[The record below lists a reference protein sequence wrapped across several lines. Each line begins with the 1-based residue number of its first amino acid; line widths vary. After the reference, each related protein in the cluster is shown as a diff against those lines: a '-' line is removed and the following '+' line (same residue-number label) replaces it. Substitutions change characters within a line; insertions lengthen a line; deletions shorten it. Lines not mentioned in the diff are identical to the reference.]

1 MSEEFK
7 NLERADDIKLLKF
20 PDSVRQRIGMYLGG
34 TDAESINN
42 LLREIID
49 NSIDECQKT
58 ADKVFIDRNFNG
70 FNIVA
75 DNGRGISIEYNKDA
89 PGIISADLS
98 ISTLHSGSKFTDNK
112 SNTSGQNGVG
122 SSAVNAVSQDY
133 ILLSKITPLNFDKS
147 LKEVYDLWN
156 SCGPRSK
163 KDLFYI
169 VWYKKG
175 IKYFEGAAKKSEIE
189 KQLFGHLGT
198 WKEIPSGMSTIVL
211 FNPDPE
217 LFTETTRMDIP
228 IQNLQY
234 SLLIQEKFYKKKVS
248 ILVEGNEMNSS
259 GFSGY
264 RHEFIKQIIPEDT
277 SMNEKIDLFVSF
289 EVDPELGN
297 KDTCGS
303 INSLKVDHGVHLNY
317 VEDCFTKALKEQFGI
332 KHKYLSNGLRLCVV
346 ALAAEVTFASQ
357 TKEKLKNFTK
367 VKPSDFSPLIKEFQK
382 IFRKDAEYWETHV
395 GKLNYLAESMK
406 SLSASEKAQKIIDNA
421 SGNSMYRS
429 KADMV
434 PGFSDAT
441 AGNSDRWGCELFLCF
456 TGDTEILTC
465 NNERISFID
474 LEKRINS
481 GEEIYTFSCTS
492 DGIIKPAKIIAA
504 NKIKKANKIA
514 TVTLDNGESFRCT
527 PDHKLMMRDGTYKEA
542 QELAVGDS
550 MMPCYIREIT
560 DITSNGGDRFAVGTE
575 FKRRVIKSVRTFDY
589 GRPYKAVD
597 KTSNEY
603 YVYRLM
609 STHPDAIYHESLDK
623 VTEGN
628 PRIRHHIDHNTLN
641 DVPKNLMW
649 CSSSWHSAHHGSI
662 AMINKAKEDNDLFNR
677 VYVAPKQ
684 TKEYREGHSEKMKE
698 LYSSEKGDNLRE
710 HLRQKANLQWSSE
723 ELRAWRSNQTREF
736 AKNNPEWVKENTLK
750 CRNSFY
756 RDTQI
761 PLIKENLLQKNL
773 ELTSYNFNLEVY
785 LVNLTNKRHFSY
797 FDVIFNLNSD
807 LLSDF
812 IKVDNDS
819 YDFILCNETLKIL
832 KNLELEVNC
841 DNYNKIILSKFS
853 PKGDTKVSQGRGYR
867 AAKKKFPDLIKI
879 YESELNNNHKIL
891 SVVINDIEE
900 DVYCLE
906 VDTPEHNFPLA
917 AGIFAKN
924 CEGLAAGGSLKAG
937 RKGTLRHAI
946 LPLRGKVK
954 NVKDSTADQMMDNK
968 ELFTIFK
975 VLGLGIDA
983 NNVTHGCKTPEEAF
997 EKIKKHA
1004 RYGKICIATDADED
1018 GLAIQN
1024 GLLYAISKFARFL
1037 LDFGLVYIAESP
1049 IFEQG
1054 GKYFYPS
1061 DPRQPGTQFPVGLNP
1076 NKYFRRFKGLKN

>member
-198 WKEIPSGMSTIVL
+198 WKEIPSGMSTIVM

-277 SMNEKIDLFVSF
+277 SMNEKIDLFISF

-406 SLSASEKAQKIIDNA
+406 SLSASEKAQKIIDSA

-456 TGDTEILTC
+456 TGDIKVKVVKGDSIFSIWSKASFESGWDD
-465 NNERISFID
+465 ISFYD
-474 LEKRINS
+474 LEKEFNSSSSERMSYFTMTTCEINDKTRLIIAKPS
-481 GEEIYTFSCTS
+481 KILAVKKINTVEKLAHIK
-492 DGIIKPAKIIAA
+492 IIKDCTEHII
-504 NKIKKANKIA
+504 K
-514 TVTLDNGESFRCT
+514 CT
-527 PDHKLMMRDGTYKEA
+527 PDHKFLVKKEDDSFEYIEA
-542 QELAVGDS
+542 QSLVFGNNLVGVDDFGVVVGL
-550 MMPCYIREIT
+550 
-560 DITSNGGDRFAVGTE
+560 DI
-575 FKRRVIKSVRTFDY
+575 
-589 GRPYKAVD
+589 
-597 KTSNEY
+597 
-603 YVYRLM
+603 
-609 STHPDAIYHESLDK
+609 
-623 VTEGN
+623 
-628 PRIRHHIDHNTLN
+628 IDCEPT
-641 DVPKNLMW
+641 
-649 CSSSWHSAHHGSI
+649 
-662 AMINKAKEDNDLFNR
+662 
-677 VYVAPKQ
+677 
-684 TKEYREGHSEKMKE
+684 
-698 LYSSEKGDNLRE
+698 
-710 HLRQKANLQWSSE
+710 
-723 ELRAWRSNQTREF
+723 
-736 AKNNPEWVKENTLK
+736 
-750 CRNSFY
+750 
-756 RDTQI
+756 
-761 PLIKENLLQKNL
+761 
-773 ELTSYNFNLEVY
+773 
-785 LVNLTNKRHFSY
+785 
-797 FDVIFNLNSD
+797 
-807 LLSDF
+807 
-812 IKVDNDS
+812 
-819 YDFILCNETLKIL
+819 
-832 KNLELEVNC
+832 
-841 DNYNKIILSKFS
+841 
-853 PKGDTKVSQGRGYR
+853 
-867 AAKKKFPDLIKI
+867 
-879 YESELNNNHKIL
+879 
-891 SVVINDIEE
+891 

-906 VDTPEHNFPLA
+906 VSDPEHNFLLS
-917 AGIFAKN
+917 AGVFAKN

-1018 GLAIQN
+1018 G
-1024 GLLYAISKFARFL
+1024 
-1037 LDFGLVYIAESP
+1037 
-1049 IFEQG
+1049 
-1054 GKYFYPS
+1054 
-1061 DPRQPGTQFPVGLNP
+1061 
-1076 NKYFRRFKGLKN
+1076 

>member
-1 MSEEFK
+1 MEQ
-7 NLERADDIKLLKF
+7 NLDGQSVVRVLDF
-20 PDSVRQRIGMYLGG
+20 PENFRSKWSMYI
-34 TDAESINN
+34 DNESGC
-42 LLREIID
+42 LREIID
-49 NSIDECQKT
+49 NATDESYACKT
-58 ADKVFIDRNFNG
+58 CNDIFIDTNFNG
-70 FNIVA
+70 WNVVA
-75 DNGRGISIEYNKDA
+75 DSGRGIPIFMSPDRPEQTQ
-89 PGIISADLS
+89 ADVS
-98 ISTLHSGSKFTDNK
+98 ISVAHAGSKFKGTGMTK
-112 SNTSGQNGVG
+112 TGTFGLG
-122 SSAVNAVSQDY
+122 SSIVNALSEDY
-133 ILLSKITPLNFDKS
+133 VLLSIITEENHNQSIKP
-147 LKEVYDLWN
+147 VYDLWSN
-156 SCGPRSK
+156 SGPRSK
-163 KDLFYI
+163 RDLYYI

-175 IKYFEGAAKKSEIE
+175 YKYYEGAHKKADIE
-189 KQLFGHLGT
+189 KQIFGAKDVL
-198 WKEIPSGMSTIVL
+198 PSGYSSIVL
-211 FNPDPE
+211 FKPDPE
-217 LFTETTRMDIP
+217 IFGKPKTEVP
-228 IQNLQY
+228 VENLRNFA
-234 SLLIQEKFYKKKVS
+234 LIQEKFYKRKVNLH
-248 ILVEGNEMNSS
+248 INGTTINSS
-259 GFSGY
+259 GFVPY
-264 RHEFIKQIIPEDT
+264 RYEILKTITPADT
-277 SMNEKIDLFVSF
+277 SQNKSIGVYLTFEIDDEFGPR
-289 EVDPELGN
+289 D
-297 KDTCGS
+297 CYGS
-303 INSLKVDHGVHLNY
+303 VNGLKVDSGIHIQY
-317 VEDCFTKALKEQFGI
+317 MESCYDQALKAEYKI
-332 KHKYLSNGLRLCVV
+332 KHKTIFNGLKMFVLV
-346 ALAAEVTFASQ
+346 LADEISYDSQ
-357 TKEKLKNFTK
+357 TKVRLKSITK
-367 VKPSDFSPLIKEFQK
+367 VKLTDFADIVKEFQK
-382 IFRKDAEYWETHV
+382 IFRKDSEYWENHV
-395 GKLNYLAESMK
+395 GKLNFLAESMK
-406 SLSASEKAQKIIDNA
+406 SLSAVEKAQKIIDSA

-429 KADMV
+429 KAEMI

-441 AGNSDRWGCELFLCF
+441 AGHGNRWDCELFLCF

-465 NNERISFID
+465 NNERISFVD

-628 PRIRHHIDHNTLN
+628 PRTRHHIDHNTLN

-662 AMINKAKEDNDLFNR
+662 AMINKAKKDKDLFNR

-710 HLRQKANLQWSSE
+710 HLRQKANLQWSNE

-750 CRNSFY
+750 CRNNFY

-841 DNYNKIILSKFS
+841 DNYNKIILSNFS
-853 PKGDTKVSQGRGYR
+853 PKEDTKVSQGRGYR

-891 SVVINDIEE
+891 SVVIDDIEE

-937 RKGTLRHAI
+937 RKGTLRHAV

-954 NVKDSTADQMMDNK
+954 NVKDSTAEEMMDNK
-968 ELFTIFK
+968 ELFTLFK
-975 VLGLGIDA
+975 VIGLGIDV
-983 NNVTHGCKTPEEAF
+983 NNVTQGCKSPEEAF

-1004 RYGKICIATDADED
+1004 RYGKICIATD
-1018 GLAIQN
+1018 
-1024 GLLYAISKFARFL
+1024 
-1037 LDFGLVYIAESP
+1037 
-1049 IFEQG
+1049 
-1054 GKYFYPS
+1054 
-1061 DPRQPGTQFPVGLNP
+1061 
-1076 NKYFRRFKGLKN
+1076 